1 MARGA
6 SGRGGGLSAW
16 AGALGEGGR
25 HTLGPWVCGRFP
37 SGVGFTPHHL
47 RSRAS
52 WGLPPE
58 PAPRDP
64 QCGGSRGRVARGAGC
79 GAPSVRLGD
88 RCRLLF
94 RFRASGRSAPAV
106 VPTSALRGQSCQ
118 LLSPVPKS
126 GHAEE
131 PLSQTPLL
139 PGETQLRANPED
151 DTRAETRGAPGL
163 RAAPGREKAAAG
175 RTGCARGA
183 PGARTRR
190 LRGAGSRLPRGRGG
204 GALGRLPRP
213 VPAGPGR
220 GGGECPGPAPAP
232 PRSGAA
238 WDAGRRRKAPRDL
251 PAAPRSCTPR
261 AG

>member
-1 MARGA
+1 MARRA

-131 PLSQTPLL
+131 PLPQTPLL

-163 RAAPGREKAAAG
+163 RAAPGGSGAG
-175 RTGCARGA
+175 ESGRGADGVRPGCARGA
-183 PGARTRR
+183 D
-190 LRGAGSRLPRGRGG
+190 
-204 GALGRLPRP
+204 
-213 VPAGPGR
+213 
-220 GGGECPGPAPAP
+220 
-232 PRSGAA
+232 AA
-238 WDAGRRRKAPRDL
+238 A
-251 PAAPRSCTPR
+251 
-261 AG
+261 